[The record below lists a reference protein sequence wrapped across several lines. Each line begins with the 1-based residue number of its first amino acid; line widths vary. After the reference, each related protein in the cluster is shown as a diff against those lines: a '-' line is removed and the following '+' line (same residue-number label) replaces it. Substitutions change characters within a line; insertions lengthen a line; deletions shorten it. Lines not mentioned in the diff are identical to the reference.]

1 MSSRHILFRSSL
13 AAAVLACSVGASLAG
28 GLTRVAPPDP
38 RVRTEDGYMAN
49 YRSCI
54 DGTGCD
60 RQLLSINDEG
70 FVRGAE
76 YEGNRRACE
85 TGNTAACRPGLLDR
99 DDRARISGLGS
110 TPGVFPLASPLPPP
124 PPPALPIVKHRRHVT
139 SAASFAYRRPGKTPR
154 HYYVRRGRPD

>member
-1 MSSRHILFRSSL
+1 MSSPYILFRSSI
-13 AAAVLACSVGASLAG
+13 AMAVLACSLGSAVAG

-60 RQLLSINDEG
+60 RQLLSITDEG

-99 DDRARISGLGS
+99 DDRARISGLG
-110 TPGVFPLASPLPPP
+110 TAPGVFPLASPLPPP
-124 PPPALPIVKHRRHVT
+124 PTAVAPIVKRRRHVA
-139 SAASFAYRRPGKTPR
+139 SAASFAYRRP
-154 HYYVRRGRPD
+154 